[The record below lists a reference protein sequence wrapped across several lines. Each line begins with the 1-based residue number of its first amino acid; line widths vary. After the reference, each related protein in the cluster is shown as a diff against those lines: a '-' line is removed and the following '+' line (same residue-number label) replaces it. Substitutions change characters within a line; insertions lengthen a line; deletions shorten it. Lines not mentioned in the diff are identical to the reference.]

1 MEMQTSNAEITPK
14 KDPPVSESNAVDKD
28 ALLRSSG
35 HLKLKPLRDG
45 LKELENAYELMRA
58 SRTAYRE
65 KIAAVA
71 EKSGVEPSVIRA
83 FVATRM
89 IEDSEKADRKAAQA
103 RQLVLVFEEVG
114 G

>member
-1 MEMQTSNAEITPK
+1 MQTQ
-14 KDPPVSESNAVDKD
+14 PVSSTSTKSDPVPEQSAVV
-28 ALLRSSG
+28 
-35 HLKLKPLRDG
+35 KLKPLRDG

-65 KIAAVA
+65 KVAAVA

-83 FVATRM
+83 FVAMRM
-89 IEDSEKADRKAAQA
+89 IEDSEKAERKAEQA
-103 RQLVLVFEEVG
+103 RQLVMVFEEVG

>member
-1 MEMQTSNAEITPK
+1 MQTQTASSTSTK
-14 KDPPVSESNAVDKD
+14 SDPVPEQSAVV
-28 ALLRSSG
+28 
-35 HLKLKPLRDG
+35 KLKPLRDG

-83 FVATRM
+83 FVAMRM
-89 IEDSEKADRKAAQA
+89 IEDSEKADRKVEQA
-103 RQLVLVFEEVG
+103 RQLVMVFEEVG

>member
-1 MEMQTSNAEITPK
+1 METQPASSTKTTLKDDPAAE
-14 KDPPVSESNAVDKD
+14 
-28 ALLRSSG
+28 RSVTV
-35 HLKLKPLRDG
+35 KLKPLRDG

-58 SRTAYRE
+58 ARTAFKE

-89 IEDSEKADRKAAQA
+89 IEDSEKADRKAEQA

>member
-1 MEMQTSNAEITPK
+1 METQ
-14 KDPPVSESNAVDKD
+14 PVSNTSTKPDTAPEPSAVV
-28 ALLRSSG
+28 
-35 HLKLKPLRDG
+35 KLKPLRDG

-58 SRTAYRE
+58 SRTAFRE
-65 KIAAVA
+65 KVAAVA

-89 IEDSEKADRKAAQA
+89 IEDSEKAERKAEQA
-103 RQLVLVFEEVG
+103 RQLVMVFEEVG